1 MQVFLVGGAVRDELL
16 GLEVVDRDWV
26 VVGSSPEELLN
37 LGYQPV
43 GKDFPVFL
51 HPVSRE
57 EYALA
62 RTERKTGSGYH
73 GFSFYASPDVTLEQ
87 DLSRRDLTINAMAKS
102 IQGELIDP
110 FHGAA
115 DLKAKVFRHVSTA
128 FQEDPLRVL
137 RMARFAARWPDF
149 KVASE
154 TLSLAQAMVQHKEIE
169 ALVAERVWTEFAKGL
184 MYSQPSRLFEVLMDC
199 NAFGVLMPDLLELEV
214 NPKAKQDFFK
224 SLNAA
229 AQRSCSLEIRFALCL
244 YPYSIK
250 HLSTTQAQGLCESL
264 KAPASCKEL
273 ALLVL
278 QLAQTLQ
285 KTETLNAQNTL
296 SFLEALD
303 GFRRPQRLQEGFE
316 ACAIAAKN
324 MHDDCSSEHL
334 LFLKKSLECALALN
348 LQELSASALSLGLKG
363 TEIGQFIHDE
373 RLRALNTLL
382 EK

>member
-26 VVGSSPEELLN
+26 VVGSSPEELLSA
-37 LGYQPV
+37 GYHPV

-102 IQGELIDP
+102 KEGELIDP

-115 DLKAKVFRHVSTA
+115 DLKAKVFRHVSAA
-128 FQEDPLRVL
+128 FQEDPVRVL
-137 RMARFAARWPDF
+137 RLARFAARWPDF

-154 TLSLAQAMVQHKEIE
+154 TLSLAQAMVEHKEIE

-184 MYSQPSRLFEVLMDC
+184 MSTQPSRLFEVLMDC

-214 NPKAKQDFFK
+214 SPMAKQDFFE
-224 SLNAA
+224 SLNVAA
-229 AQRSCSLEIRFALCL
+229 HRSCSLEIRFALCL
-244 YPYSIK
+244 YPYTPK
-250 HLSTTQAQGLCESL
+250 HLSTTQAKGLCESL
-264 KAPASCKEL
+264 KVPASCKEL

-278 QLAQTLQ
+278 DLAKTLQ
-285 KTETLNAQNTL
+285 NTETLNAQKTL
-296 SFLEALD
+296 SLIETLD
-303 GFRRPQRLQEGFE
+303 GFRRPERLQEGFE
-316 ACAIAAKN
+316 ACAIAAQN
-324 MHDDCSSEHL
+324 TQDDSSSKHL
-334 LFLKKSLECALALN
+334 PNLKKALEHALALN
-348 LQELSASALSLGLKG
+348 PQELSASALSRGLKG
-363 TEIGQFIHDE
+363 TEIGQFIHLE
-373 RLRALNTLL
+373 RLRAIDTLL
-382 EK
+382 EQ